1 MVTFEDLRAIILAL
15 PGTVETM
22 SWDARAFKVNGRVM
36 LWWNPRHDC
45 PVFEVPMEERDL
57 LLEADPE
64 TFFTTDHHRGSP
76 LILARPA
83 RLARWAGCGG
93 SSILPVRHGGGRTG
107 VHRRSFSFACR
118 LTRCPQPRSARKI
131 LHGIAD

>member
-22 SWDARAFKVNGRVM
+22 SWDARAFKVNGKVM
-36 LWWNPRHDC
+36 LWWNPRYDC
-45 PVFEVPMEERDL
+45 PVFKVPMEERDML
-57 LLEADPE
+57 LDADPE

-83 RLARWAGCGG
+83 RLDPGWARANLERVWRAQAKRRA
-93 SSILPVRHGGGRTG
+93 VRDHDAA
-107 VHRRSFSFACR
+107 HS
-118 LTRCPQPRSARKI
+118 
-131 LHGIAD
+131 